1 MSQPCNQD
9 RIRYSKSLGMPSCYL
24 ETEIPHR
31 SNFQTE
37 SQQSAISG
45 GTVKLTLEESN
56 RWQRLISTLS
66 ISIAVTV
73 IVAFSASTFFISSKI
88 DEVTGSIAAIK
99 SDISE
104 IKSDISEIKSDVGV
118 LKTDVAVLKT
128 DVGRLKIDVT
138 ALQSGQDQIFE
149 VLRDAKLLP
158 GN

>member
-1 MSQPCNQD
+1 M
-9 RIRYSKSLGMPSCYL
+9 
-24 ETEIPHR
+24 
-31 SNFQTE
+31 
-37 SQQSAISG
+37 
-45 GTVKLTLEESN
+45 KLTLEESN
-56 RWQRLISTLS
+56 RWQRRISTLS
-66 ISIAVTV
+66 ISLAVTV

-88 DEVTGSIAAIK
+88 DEVTGYIAAIK

-104 IKSDISEIKSDVGV
+104 IKSDVGVLKTDVAV

>member
-1 MSQPCNQD
+1 M
-9 RIRYSKSLGMPSCYL
+9 
-24 ETEIPHR
+24 
-31 SNFQTE
+31 
-37 SQQSAISG
+37 
-45 GTVKLTLEESN
+45 KLTLEESN

-66 ISIAVTV
+66 ISLAVTV

-104 IKSDISEIKSDVGV
+104 IKSDVAV

>member
-1 MSQPCNQD
+1 M
-9 RIRYSKSLGMPSCYL
+9 
-24 ETEIPHR
+24 
-31 SNFQTE
+31 
-37 SQQSAISG
+37 
-45 GTVKLTLEESN
+45 KLTLEESN

-66 ISIAVTV
+66 ISLAVTV

-104 IKSDISEIKSDVGV
+104 IKSDVGVLKTDVAV

-149 VLRDAKLLP
+149 VLRDAKLLL

>member
-1 MSQPCNQD
+1 MANAT
-9 RIRYSKSLGMPSCYL
+9 L
-24 ETEIPHR
+24 EEI
-31 SNFQTE
+31 QVLTKV
-37 SQQSAISG
+37 A
-45 GTVKLTLEESN
+45 TLEESN

-66 ISIAVTV
+66 ISLAVTV

-88 DEVTGSIAAIK
+88 DEVTGSIATIK

-104 IKSDISEIKSDVGV
+104 IKS
-118 LKTDVAVLKT
+118 DVAVLKT

>member
-1 MSQPCNQD
+1 M
-9 RIRYSKSLGMPSCYL
+9 
-24 ETEIPHR
+24 
-31 SNFQTE
+31 
-37 SQQSAISG
+37 
-45 GTVKLTLEESN
+45 KLTLEESN
-56 RWQRLISTLS
+56 RWQRLISMLS
-66 ISIAVTV
+66 ISLAVTV

-88 DEVTGSIAAIK
+88 DEVTGSIAT
-99 SDISE
+99 

-118 LKTDVAVLKT
+118 LKTDVAVLKTDVAVLKTDVAALKT